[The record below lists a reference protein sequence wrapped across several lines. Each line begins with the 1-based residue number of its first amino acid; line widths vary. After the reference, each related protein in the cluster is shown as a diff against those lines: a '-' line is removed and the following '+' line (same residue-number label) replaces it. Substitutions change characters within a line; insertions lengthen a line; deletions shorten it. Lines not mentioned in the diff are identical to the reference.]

1 MFTSGT
7 IKLLWAKLY
16 SQFLKSEK
24 DENQSEREVLRA
36 PSDSAGD
43 CGACDECG
51 CDVEEEEKD

>member
-1 MFTSGT
+1 
-7 IKLLWAKLY
+7 LLWAKLY

>member
-16 SQFLKSEK
+16 SQFLTSEK
-24 DENQSEREVLRA
+24 DDNQSEHEVLRA
-36 PSDSAGD
+36 PSESAEE

-51 CDVEEEEKD
+51 CDVTEEEKD